1 MSVPPGS
8 VPGFPAG
15 FDLRP
20 LEEALRSELGLSA
33 ATMQLHPITGGQSNP
48 TYVVAFGAE
57 EVVLRKRPPG
67 PLLPSA
73 HAVDREYR
81 VMKALHGAGFPV
93 PEPLLM
99 HEGEELAGTAFYVME
114 RVHGRVFHDAALPG
128 LTPRER
134 QDVTLDAAR
143 TLAALHRIDPAAIG
157 LADFGRPEGYFAR
170 QVARWRKQWELADAA
185 PNDDI
190 ARVWTWLEANIP
202 QETGPARIVHGDYR
216 MGNLM
221 LHPAEPRVVA
231 VLDWE
236 LSTLGAPLAD
246 LAHFCTYSYRMRPD
260 EYGGTLGLD
269 LAALGLPD
277 EATFRDAYLAAV
289 GEGQRPEAF
298 HAVFA
303 LFRNAAIFAGI
314 AGRAR
319 AGNAASDNAGEVGR
333 LAAVLARR
341 AAELVDAAG

>member
-1 MSVPPGS
+1 VPPGS

-15 FDLRP
+15 FDVRP
-20 LEEALRSELGLSA
+20 LVDLLRRDLGLPGGPA
-33 ATMQLHPITGGQSNP
+33 KWLPIAGGQSNP
-48 TYVVAFGAE
+48 TYILGFGSQ

-81 VMKALHGAGFPV
+81 VLKALHAAGFPV
-93 PEPLLM
+93 PRPLLL
-99 HEGEELAGTAFYVME
+99 HEGDDLAGTAFYVME
-114 RVHGRVFHDAALPG
+114 RVHGRVFHDASLPG
-128 LTPRER
+128 LTPHERREA
-134 QDVTLDAAR
+134 TLHAAR
-143 TLAALHRIDPAAIG
+143 TLAALHRIDPATVG
-157 LADFGRPEGYFAR
+157 LADFGRPDGYFAR
-170 QVARWRKQWELADAA
+170 QVARWRKQWDLAAAA
-185 PNDDI
+185 PNADI
-190 ARVWTWLEANIP
+190 EHVGAWLADNLP
-202 QETGPARIVHGDYR
+202 PETGPARIVHGDYR

-221 LHPAEPRVVA
+221 LHPAQPRVVA

-269 LAALGLPD
+269 IAALGLPG
-277 EATFRDAYLAAV
+277 EAAFRDAYLEAV
-289 GEGQRPEAF
+289 GEGPRPGIF
-298 HAVFA
+298 HAAFA
-303 LFRNAAIFAGI
+303 LFRNAAIFEGI

-319 AGNAASDNAGEVGR
+319 AGNAASANAGEVGR

-341 AAELVDAAG
+341 AAELVETAG

>member
-1 MSVPPGS
+1 MDV
-8 VPGFPAG
+8 
-15 FDLRP
+15 LR
-20 LEEALRSELGLSA
+20 RDLGLSGEPVRWF
-33 ATMQLHPITGGQSNP
+33 PIAGGQSNP
-48 TYVVAFGAE
+48 TFILAFGKQ

-81 VMKALHGAGFPV
+81 VMKALHAAGFPV
-93 PEPLLM
+93 PRPLLL
-99 HEGEELAGTAFYVME
+99 HEEDDLAGTAFYVME
-114 RVHGRVFHDAALPG
+114 RVHGRVFHDASLPG
-128 LTPRER
+128 LSPAHRREA
-134 QDVTLDAAR
+134 TLDAAR
-143 TLAALHRIDPAAIG
+143 TLAALHRIDPVAIG
-157 LADFGRPEGYFAR
+157 LGDFGRPEGYFAR
-170 QVARWRKQWELADAA
+170 QVARWRKQWDLSADA
-185 PNDDI
+185 PNADI
-190 ARVWTWLEANIP
+190 ERVGAWLAANLP
-202 QETGPARIVHGDYR
+202 PETGPARIVHGDYR

-221 LHPAEPRVVA
+221 LHPTEPRVVA

-269 LAALGLPD
+269 LGVLGLPD
-277 EATFRDAYLAAV
+277 EAAFRDAYLDAV
-289 GEGQRPEAF
+289 GEGPRPGTF

-303 LFRNAAIFAGI
+303 LFRNAAIFEGI

-319 AGNAASDNAGEVGR
+319 AGNAASANAGEVGR

-341 AAELVDAAG
+341 AAELVETDG